1 MIDRGTGTP
10 IVLMP
15 GIQGRW
21 EWLAPTVDALAERCR
36 VITFS
41 LCDEPSS
48 GFNYDPSLGIE
59 NYLAQIDQAFE
70 RADLRQAVLIGVSYS
85 GPIAAEFAARHPE
98 RVRALVLVSALPP
111 DWRPNAR
118 ARFYL
123 RAPRLLSPIF
133 ALDSPTRMLPELRAA
148 LPGFGGV
155 VRFAT
160 AQTARVMRA
169 FMSPSRMAARLRWT
183 EAFQYSDVSEVGQPV
198 LVITGEDGLDRVVD
212 PALTRRY
219 LSALPAAQHV
229 VLSRTGHIGMLT
241 KPNEFAEIIRRFADE
256 TTREAPPQR
265 SEEWLA
271 GSASLGAALAG
282 APRGGTSAQLPATSL
297 RSSKWRP

>member
-1 MIDRGTGTP
+1 MIDRGSGTP

-48 GFNYDPSLGIE
+48 GFSCDPSLGIE
-59 NYLAQIDQAFE
+59 NYFKQLEQAFD
-70 RADLRQAVLIGVSYS
+70 RAGLGEAVLVGTSYT
-85 GPIAAEFAARHPE
+85 GPIAAEFAARHPD

-123 RAPRLLSPIF
+123 RAPVLLSPIF

-148 LPGFGGV
+148 LPGFTSV
-155 VRFAT
+155 VRFVT

-169 FMSPSRMAARLRWT
+169 FMSPRRMAARLRWT
-183 EAFQYSDVSEVGQPV
+183 EEFQYSDVSSVAQPV

-219 LSALPAAQHV
+219 LAALPAAQHV

-241 KPNEFAEIIRRFADE
+241 RPAEFADIIFRFANE
-256 TTREAPPQR
+256 TSHDARR
-265 SEEWLA
+265 V
-271 GSASLGAALAG
+271 SA
-282 APRGGTSAQLPATSL
+282 
-297 RSSKWRP
+297 